1 MGVEMTTE
9 TSVKQE
15 QSPMHVEPHAEHHW
29 LRKLIGE
36 WTYEMEVTEPGKSP
50 VIFTTG
56 TETVWPVG
64 DLWVV
69 GQARGSTSEGDNVES
84 VITLGYD
91 PQRGH
96 YVGTWIGSPMANLW
110 VYEGSREGNVLTLN
124 SEGPDL
130 NEPGGLSNYR
140 DIIEF
145 VSDDHRT
152 LTAHVQGRDGQW
164 QVMGMTTHYHRKR

>member
-1 MGVEMTTE
+1 MTTE
-9 TSVKQE
+9 TRDKQA
-15 QSPMHVEPHAEHHW
+15 QSPVHAEPHAEHHW

-36 WTYEMEVTEPGKSP
+36 WTYEMVVQEPGKPP
-50 VIFTTG
+50 VKFTG
-56 TETVWPVG
+56 VETVRSVG

-69 GQARGSTSEGDNVES
+69 GQARGGTPGGANEES

-96 YVGTWIGSPMANLW
+96 YVGTWIGSPMPNLW
-110 VYEGSREGNVLTLN
+110 VYEGSREGNVLTLS
-124 SEGPDL
+124 SEGPSFDDS
-130 NEPGGLSNYR
+130 GGLSNYR

-152 LTAHVQGRDGQW
+152 LSAAFQGPGGQW
-164 QVMGMTTHYHRKR
+164 QSMGMTTHYHRKR